1 MTLTINVTRLRRT
14 RISAALT
21 VSAAVIAV
29 VCTACGGSSSPGE
42 STSAT
47 LAPAQQWTPTT
58 DTSAGST
65 PTVPAPAPGPAASST
80 LPAGAPPVD
89 RHSPESV
96 ARAALTIWFTWD
108 TRTDSGPNDAAARTG
123 PLLRASYADT
133 LSQSGSVGPGAQW
146 QEWSAEQAVLK
157 PTISSLSDAGAPN
170 TAAAHFY
177 QAVVTQTPYSPSGS
191 PLGAP
196 VLNEVAVIVRHGDV
210 GWEVTSIQPLS

>member
-1 MTLTINVTRLRRT
+1 MTMTTNPTRLR
-14 RISAALT
+14 SNSVALT
-21 VSAAVIAV
+21 LGAAAIAV
-29 VCTACGGSSSPGE
+29 MCTACGGSSSPGG
-42 STSAT
+42 STSTT

-65 PTVPAPAPGPAASST
+65 PTAPAPAPAPAASST
-80 LPAGAPPVD
+80 LPAGTPPVD

-108 TRTDSGPNDAAARTG
+108 TRTGSGPNDAAARTG

-170 TAAAHFY
+170 TATAHFY

-191 PLGAP
+191 PLDAP